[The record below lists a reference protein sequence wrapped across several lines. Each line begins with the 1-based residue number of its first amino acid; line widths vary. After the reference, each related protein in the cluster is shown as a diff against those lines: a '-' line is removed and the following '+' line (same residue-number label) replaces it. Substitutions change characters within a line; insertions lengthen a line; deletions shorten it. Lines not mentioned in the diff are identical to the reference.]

1 MKRVT
6 VNANQAVVADQIVS
20 MEASTAALVTSGTE
34 QPMEILEPSHA
45 EAVPVTA
52 RMKFARTP
60 WTSSC
65 GAALHR

>member
-1 MKRVT
+1 

-20 MEASTAALVTSGTE
+20 REASTAALVTSGTE

-52 RMKFARTP
+52 RMK
-60 WTSSC
+60 
-65 GAALHR
+65 